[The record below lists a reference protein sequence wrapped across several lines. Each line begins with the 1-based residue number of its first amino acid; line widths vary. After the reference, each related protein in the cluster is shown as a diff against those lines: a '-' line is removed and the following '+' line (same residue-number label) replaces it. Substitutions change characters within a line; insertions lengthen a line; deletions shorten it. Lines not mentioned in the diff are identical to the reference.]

1 MKRNLI
7 ILLMVLSVF
16 LIYGET
22 VKTDEKNVEM
32 EKPLAKDFELNNIL
46 TLEMAINS
54 AMEKNPDILAEKISL
69 ENAIR
74 DKNTAWN
81 NFLPNISVN
90 GGLTFPHPDTKM
102 NWSLSG
108 GIDLTLSAN
117 IPAKMKESA
126 LNYEIALI
134 KYQNTETNVKNT
146 VIQTYYA
153 LLAEK
158 QNIEILK
165 YSLELA
171 EKSYNQVL
179 QNYNRGLASELD
191 MLNARYAYQSLK
203 PSLEAAL
210 SSFNYNLSNFA
221 VLIGYDDLIYNI
233 DETLE
238 IPVKKLRLPEGKK
251 LCQEYLSNRYDV
263 LLKELEVKNAEL
275 SLSNQKL
282 SAYVPSISFSETV
295 RPTTNASDDFS
306 IQGSFSVST
315 RIPLSSYIPG
325 SQTSNSIKAKEGSVE
340 STKIS
345 YEETLK
351 NSRNDIAKKAAE
363 VNRLWNAI
371 PIAEM
376 NWNIATRSY
385 ELSNEGY
392 NAGLVSRTDFD
403 NARQKMTKAE
413 QDVLSA
419 KLEYFKAVNNLA
431 LALQITVDELYEKY
445 EVKEEN

>member
-1 MKRNLI
+1 MKRVFFV
-7 ILLMVLSVF
+7 LLMFISVF
-16 LIYGET
+16 FIYSESG
-22 VKTDEKNVEM
+22 KINKNSEDKVEI
-32 EKPLAKDFELNNIL
+32 PANVNDTNNVL
-46 TLEMAINS
+46 TLEIAIKN
-54 AMEKNPDILAEKISL
+54 AMEKNPDILAQKISL

-74 DKNTAWN
+74 EKNSTWN
-81 NFLPNISVN
+81 NFLPNISVT
-90 GGLTFPHPDTKM
+90 GGLTFPHPDTNM

-117 IPAKMKESA
+117 IPAKMKQSA
-126 LNYEIALI
+126 LNYEIAFI
-134 KYQNTETNVKNT
+134 KYQNTETNIRNT

-165 YSLELA
+165 YSMELA

-191 MLNARYAYQSLK
+191 MLNARYAYQSMK
-203 PSLEAAL
+203 PSLESAV

-221 VLIGYDDLIYNI
+221 VLIGYEELIYNI

-238 IPVKKLRLPEGKK
+238 IPVKKLVLPEGKE

-263 LLKELEVKNAEL
+263 IAKKLDVKNAEL
-275 SLSNQKL
+275 ALSNQKL
-282 SAYVPSISFSETV
+282 SSYVPSISLSETV

-325 SQTSNSIKAKEGSVE
+325 SQTSNSVKSKEGAVE
-340 STKIS
+340 SAKIS
-345 YEETLK
+345 YEETVK
-351 NSRNDIAKKAAE
+351 NSRNDIGKKAAE

-371 PIAEM
+371 PVAEM
-376 NWNIATRSY
+376 NWSIATRSH

-413 QDVLSA
+413 QSVLSA

-431 LALQITVDELYEKY
+431 LSLQITVDELYEKY
-445 EVKEEN
+445 EVK